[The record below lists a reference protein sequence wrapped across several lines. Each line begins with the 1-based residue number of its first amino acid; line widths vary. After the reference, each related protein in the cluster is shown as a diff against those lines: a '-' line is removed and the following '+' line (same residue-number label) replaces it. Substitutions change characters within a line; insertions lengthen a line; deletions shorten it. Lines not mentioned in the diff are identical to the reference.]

1 MLEDM
6 TEGSEGVLISDGRS
20 SIRLTRD
27 GQPNEL
33 GYPTIVDVCAGPFR
47 GAVRDN
53 LLDFGVFR
61 TQLAQLYENLRGDA
75 KLGSYEDFELHLN
88 GDGTGGIWVRVN
100 VIGDHVAPIHLKF
113 GFGID
118 QSYLPPIIQQ
128 IDSEFPAPYR
138 AF

>member
-1 MLEDM
+1 MMDDM
-6 TEGSEGVLISDGRS
+6 TEGNDGVFISGGRS

-33 GYPTIVDVCAGPFR
+33 GYPTTIDVRAGPFQ
-47 GAVRDN
+47 GAVSDD
-53 LLDFGVFR
+53 LLDFGSFR
-61 TQLAQLYENLRGDA
+61 TQLAQLYESLRGDA
-75 KLGSYEDFELHLN
+75 KLGSYEGFELHLIGN
-88 GDGTGGIWVRVN
+88 GTGGIGVSVK
-100 VIGDHVAPIHLKF
+100 VIGDHVAPIHLTF

-118 QSYLPPIIQQ
+118 QSYLPAIIQQ